1 MADVCVLKM
10 SAAPRSAVCQCRLRL
25 QIGGG
30 GAGLRGAR
38 ADPAARAAFPLQSEP
53 DLSCHNEQ
61 GGREASRRDAEQL
74 ANRRPQGL
82 GWARAEHKNGA
93 RGAGSPP
100 TFCPGQP
107 NTLPRLPPTIRNT
120 QNLSLVT
127 LRNG

>member
-74 ANRRPQGL
+74 ANRRRALDGL
-82 GWARAEHKNGA
+82 G
-93 RGAGSPP
+93 
-100 TFCPGQP
+100 P
-107 NTLPRLPPTIRNT
+107 NTKTARVVPGPRQLFAQANPIRCPVCLPRSEILK
-120 QNLSLVT
+120 NLSLVT

>member
-74 ANRRPQGL
+74 ANRRRALDGL
-82 GWARAEHKNGA
+82 G
-93 RGAGSPP
+93 
-100 TFCPGQP
+100 P
-107 NTLPRLPPTIRNT
+107 NTKTARVVPVRANFLPRPTQYT
-120 QNLSLVT
+120 TPSASHGPKSSKT
-127 LRNG
+127 SPW